1 MMELFFSIAGNGWE
15 VASPQTVRVGRNGA
29 SISCIA
35 AAAGRIWCGC
45 QNNVILVNASTLKIE
60 VNIKANSSQP
70 DFLSWRNFRQ

>member
-1 MMELFFSIAGNGWE
+1 MIELLCSTTGNGWE
-15 VASPQTVRVGRNGA
+15 VASPQTVRVGRNGT

-60 VNIKANSSQP
+60 VSIRAN
-70 DFLSWRNFRQ
+70 FLSAGFS